1 MHAKETMRKSFVSEG
16 ISGMN
21 MRIEAIN
28 KRTIPA
34 YVDGIDINLKLR
46 LKASVSHLSVLPGG
60 LCVLIGLSYFSLCFL

>member
-16 ISGMN
+16 ISGIN

-34 YVDGIDINLKLR
+34 YVDGIDINLK
-46 LKASVSHLSVLPGG
+46 ASASQLSVLPGG
-60 LCVLIGLSYFSLCFL
+60 LCVLMGLSYFSLYF

>member
-1 MHAKETMRKSFVSEG
+1 MQAKETMRKSFVSEG
-16 ISGMN
+16 ISGIN

-46 LKASVSHLSVLPGG
+46 LKASASQLSVLPGG
-60 LCVLIGLSYFSLCFL
+60 LCVLMGLSYFSLYF